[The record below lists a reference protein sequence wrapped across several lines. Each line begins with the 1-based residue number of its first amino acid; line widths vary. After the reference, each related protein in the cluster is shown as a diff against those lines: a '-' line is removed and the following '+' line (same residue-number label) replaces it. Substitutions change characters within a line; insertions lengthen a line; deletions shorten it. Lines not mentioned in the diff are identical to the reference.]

1 MEKQSN
7 NNTTNNHSTAT
18 ANTLPVEPTTIPE
31 IASDNTPEAPAS
43 SVSEDQ
49 TLKML
54 NELFNQHDTLYTEE
68 LAENDSEENINEEPS
83 TNNDDNTQQIEF
95 LHSPFSSPE
104 ETKNN
109 SELIPQRDDNVEDE
123 SSFADNHD
131 DDYELYFKNS
141 PLNRYNMFKN
151 NGMTI
156 GAIVVPAIS
165 LGLFVSPIMAM
176 APSVAALV
184 GTLAAVAILSA
195 LVGAVIGG
203 LTGASI
209 ELFTSHGLYPFDESC
224 HNNNIR

>member
-7 NNTTNNHSTAT
+7 NDTTNNHSTAT

-31 IASDNTPEAPAS
+31 IASDNTPKAPAS
-43 SVSEDQ
+43 PISENQ
-49 TLKML
+49 KLEML
-54 NELFNQHDTLYTEE
+54 SKLFTQHSTLYTEE
-68 LAENDSEENINEEPS
+68 LAENDSEENINEESS

-95 LHSPFSSPE
+95 LYSPFSSPDE
-104 ETKNN
+104 SKYNPK
-109 SELIPQRDDNVEDE
+109 LIHQRDDIVEE
-123 SSFADNHD
+123 ELSFVDNHD
-131 DDYELYFKNS
+131 DELYFKNS

-195 LVGAVIGG
+195 LVGVVIGG

-209 ELFTSHGLYPFDESC
+209 ELFTSHGL
-224 HNNNIR
+224 